1 MYNKRKHLTSMQKKV
16 KPLPILT
23 GRNNHSY
30 LQDSEL
36 YQVDSQ
42 ASESVS
48 SFKNNEK
55 FIQENNKYKY
65 DTPSKKGNEEEI
77 QGQKKNNVVQISQF
91 LEKQKLIA
99 KSNKI
104 GIMQP
109 HPKTAVQEM
118 NFTFSN
124 QFFDNKQDNKPIV
137 TETDLGWQ
145 SNNLHDTAD
154 RLPYKMKKD

>member
-1 MYNKRKHLTSMQKKV
+1 
-16 KPLPILT
+16 
-23 GRNNHSY
+23 
-30 LQDSEL
+30 
-36 YQVDSQ
+36 
-42 ASESVS
+42 
-48 SFKNNEK
+48 
-55 FIQENNKYKY
+55 
-65 DTPSKKGNEEEI
+65 
-77 QGQKKNNVVQISQF
+77 
-91 LEKQKLIA
+91 
-99 KSNKI
+99 
-104 GIMQP
+104 MQP